1 MNRTKTHLLRTV
13 VLILAVAMV
22 AAACGADDDD
32 AVTTNDPT
40 AGDAGVSNSG
50 ASNSGVS
57 DDDAVAPAEPGE
69 DPFGADEWQLIR
81 ATVDDA
87 DLVLLDT
94 YPVTLRRTGS
104 DVAGSAACNG
114 YFGTVTDG
122 AFLFD
127 GLGAT
132 EMACDPPAAMDLE
145 SAFLGALGR
154 VTNAHN
160 NAGTLTLTGD
170 GVELGFEVVPPAPDA
185 DLEGTAWT
193 LDTVISGD
201 AASSVLSG
209 TNPSL
214 SFDGTSMSGSE
225 GCNSFN
231 TEYSLTDG
239 SLGIAMMI
247 TTTRGCDDGTTRQSQ
262 SVQAVLAGSPAV
274 AIDGDRLTFTSSD
287 GSAALVYR
295 AS

>member
-13 VLILAVAMV
+13 VLILAVALI
-22 AAACGADDDD
+22 AGACGADDDD
-32 AVTTNDPT
+32 AVATNDPT
-40 AGDAGVSNSG
+40 VGTAGASDAGVG
-50 ASNSGVS
+50 
-57 DDDAVAPAEPGE
+57 DDDAVAPAEPRE
-69 DPFGADEWQLIR
+69 DPFGDDEWRLIH

-94 YPVTLRRTGS
+94 YPVTLRRDGNEIG
-104 DVAGSAACNG
+104 GSAACNS
-114 YFGTVTDG
+114 YFGSITTG

-127 GLGAT
+127 GFGAT

-154 VTNAHN
+154 VTNAQN
-160 NAGTLTLTGD
+160 NADTLTLTGD
-170 GVELGFEVVPPAPDA
+170 GVELGFEVVPPTPDA
-185 DLEGTAWT
+185 DLEGTSWT
-193 LDTVISGD
+193 LDTIISGD

-214 SFDGTSMSGSE
+214 SFDGTSMSGSD
-225 GCNSFN
+225 GCNSFD
-231 TEYSLTDG
+231 TEYSVTNG

-262 SVQAVLAGSPAV
+262 SVQAVLADSPAV